1 MPTAGGKHPIHQ
13 AHNVVPAADLYA
25 LRQQVQKLKALFDS
39 FDPGNSRVSAQ
50 ERQFIED
57 MAKRLQK
64 NNFSPT
70 PKQSNWVKGLVAK
83 YKV

>member
-1 MPTAGGKHPIHQ
+1 
-13 AHNVVPAADLYA
+13 
-25 LRQQVQKLKALFDS
+25 
-39 FDPGNSRVSAQ
+39 
-50 ERQFIED
+50 

-64 NNFSPT
+64 NNFNPS

>member
-1 MPTAGGKHPIHQ
+1 
-13 AHNVVPAADLYA
+13 
-25 LRQQVQKLKALFDS
+25 
-39 FDPGNSRVSAQ
+39 
-50 ERQFIED
+50 
-57 MAKRLQK
+57 LQK